1 MPSLISRH
9 LPLFGGLLVVLMCA
23 GFLRLGFWQLERARY
38 KQDLYAQYLTNS
50 AREVV
55 PLEMLSPSEPDQ
67 TLGRHVTVRGGYLP
81 DRQILLDNQ
90 SLGGRPGYLV
100 FTPFRPAGEP
110 HEAILVNRGWI
121 PLSASR
127 DAVALPPLS
136 AGEST
141 VRGELGRPPVS
152 GLRLRGSDL
161 IETLDGG
168 IRRVQVID
176 YAALGSALGLSLQP
190 RVLLLDPAAPEGFER
205 AWSAPGNDAGR
216 HRSYAV
222 QWFALAGALV
232 AIYLTLYLKRRR

>member
-1 MPSLISRH
+1 MHSLISRH
-9 LPLFGGLLVVLMCA
+9 LPLFGGVLVVLMSA

-38 KQDLYAQYLTNS
+38 KQELYAQYLANA

-55 PLEMLSPSEPDQ
+55 PLAMLPSSEPDA
-67 TLGRHVTVRGGYLP
+67 TLGRHVIVQGGYLP

-90 SLGGRPGYLV
+90 SLGGRAGYLV
-100 FTPFRPAGEP
+100 FTPFRPAAEP

-127 DAVALPPLS
+127 DAVSLPPLS
-136 AGEST
+136 AGERT
-141 VRGELGRPPVS
+141 VHGELGRPPVS

-176 YAALGSALGLSLQP
+176 YAALGSALGLRLQP
-190 RVLLLDPAAPEGFER
+190 RVLLLDPAVPEGFQR
-205 AWSAPGNDAGR
+205 AWSAPGSDEAR
-216 HRSYAV
+216 HRSYAF
-222 QWFALAGALV
+222 QWFAMAGALV